1 MNEQLQYSVGN
12 EKLYRFIDSAPVFNS
27 PQSGFKNKNGRS
39 QFVASPIVVI
49 IYRSCFLL
57 FYHPIYLDYC
67 DPLKMKIA
75 YRVLIYF
82 NLFQKSFFLTF
93 KKTAINSNT
102 KNLCILPKFLFLIR
116 MSFQKNCINNRK
128 VDHLDK
134 DAS

>member
-1 MNEQLQYSVGN
+1 MSSCSTPQAMKNCTGSLILHLFSI
-12 EKLYRFIDSAPVFNS
+12 LYNLVS
-27 PQSGFKNKNGRS
+27 KNKNGPT

-93 KKTAINSNT
+93 KMTAINSNT

>member
-1 MNEQLQYSVGN
+1 MNEQLQYSVSN

-57 FYHPIYLDYC
+57 FYHAIYLDYC

>member
-1 MNEQLQYSVGN
+1 MS
-12 EKLYRFIDSAPVFNS
+12 SCS
-27 PQSGFKNKNGRS
+27 TPQAMKNCTGSLILHLFSILHNLVSKNKNAPS